1 MTAKQSSPCKR
12 GSQIP
17 AFAGMTNYNL
27 TKKTM
32 KTKKGF
38 TLLEL
43 LIVIGILAILSTT
56 VVLVI
61 NPAQLLKK
69 ARDSQRISDLNTM
82 KTAIAYYVTETPSP
96 SIGTVSNTFS
106 DVATASCFGAASGTQ
121 ALTTA
126 GLGWIP
132 IDFNG
137 MTGGSPIGSLP
148 TDPNKTAIGATPGR
162 YYVYGVLSQTN
173 YTFKLVANMES
184 TYYSTGGTG
193 DIETGDGGTAT
204 DLYEVGTGM
213 TLAVTA
219 TSTTCYAGRGT

>member
-1 MTAKQSSPCKR
+1 
-12 GSQIP
+12 
-17 AFAGMTNYNL
+17 L
-27 TKKTM
+27 TKSILKRCGVKLNNKTM
-32 KTKKGF
+32 KKGF

-56 VVLVI
+56 MILVI

-69 ARDSQRISDLNTM
+69 ARDSQRIADLSTV
-82 KTAIAYYVTETPSP
+82 KTAIAYYITETSSP
-96 SIGTVSNTFS
+96 SIGTVNNTFS

-121 ALTTA
+121 ALTTGGA
-126 GLGWIP
+126 GWIP
-132 IDFNG
+132 INFDG

-162 YYVYGVLSQTN
+162 YYVYGVLSATD

-184 TYYSTGGTG
+184 AYYSKDG
-193 DIETGDGGTAT
+193 DGDVETGDGGTST

-213 TLAVTA
+213 TLAIA
-219 TSTTCYAGRGT
+219 TSSTCYTGTGQ

>member
-1 MTAKQSSPCKR
+1 M
-12 GSQIP
+12 
-17 AFAGMTNYNL
+17 
-27 TKKTM
+27 
-32 KTKKGF
+32 KKGF

-56 VVLVI
+56 MILVI

-69 ARDSQRISDLNTM
+69 ARDSQRIADLSTM
-82 KTAIAYYVTETPSP
+82 KTTIAYYITETSSP

-121 ALTTA
+121 ALTTGGA
-126 GLGWIP
+126 GWIP
-132 IDFNG
+132 INFDG

-162 YYVYGVLSQTN
+162 YYVYGVLSATD

-184 TYYSTGGTG
+184 AYYSKDG
-193 DIETGDGGTAT
+193 DGDVETGDGGTST
-204 DLYEVGTGM
+204 DLYEIGTGM
-213 TLAVTA
+213 TLALTA
-219 TSTTCYAGRGT
+219 TSSTCYAGRGQ